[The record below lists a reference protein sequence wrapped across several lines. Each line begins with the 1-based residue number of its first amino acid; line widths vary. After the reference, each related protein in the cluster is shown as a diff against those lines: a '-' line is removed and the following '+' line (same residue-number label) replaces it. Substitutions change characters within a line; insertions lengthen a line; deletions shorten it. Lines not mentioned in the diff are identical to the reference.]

1 MSESN
6 GYEQDE
12 FDAASA
18 GPVGVHRAP
27 RNPWAKVWPPLLA
40 FVLVGLL
47 TFGAVFLFWNRDAL
61 SDWFGGSE
69 PAASPTPSVTATAEA
84 SPTPSVTPSAT
95 PSPTPTPSE
104 TAEPEPVIDY
114 DAAIAVRN
122 GAGITGLAGQNQ
134 TILTD
139 AGFTDVD
146 ANDLPTGDR
155 PGANTVQYTADDLAD
170 TAALVA
176 ETLGIDAVEQVGST
190 PGGTSIEVLLVTDPS
205 A

>member
-6 GYEQDE
+6 GEELDE

-61 SDWFGGSE
+61 SDLFAGSE
-69 PAASPTPSVTATAEA
+69 PSPSPSVTATVEA
-84 SPTPSVTPSAT
+84 SPTPSVTPSST

-114 DAAIAVRN
+114 GAAIAVRN
-122 GAGITGLAGQNQ
+122 GAGITGLAGENQ
-134 TILTD
+134 TLLTD

-155 PGANTVQYTADDLAD
+155 PGANTVQYVGEDLAD

-176 ETLGIDAVEQVGST
+176 ETLGISSVELVSAT